1 MATIEVTDPAREVLN
16 QAPPLQPVNLFEVDL
31 ALQEAL
37 EREGGGWGV
46 DRAREA
52 GAVAGSAEAREHSR
66 RAERNLPILRTHDRF
81 GNRIDEVE
89 LDPSWHWLLRGA
101 IEREIHSLPWRE
113 RAAGCA
119 RGPRGAVLAVGERQR
134 RRDVPGL
141 DDLRGDPGAARRCA
155 RTLAAEWEPRLTKPD
170 YDDGALAGMAMTERQ
185 GGSDVRA
192 NITRAEPVGDGVYE
206 IHGHKWF
213 CSYPPC
219 DVFLVLAQ
227 APGGLSCFLV
237 ERGAGMEFQ
246 RLKDKLGT
254 RSLPSSEVEFRG
266 AHGRLI
272 GEEGRGVPAII
283 RMVNHTRLDCLL
295 GSRHGPSPRRRS
307 RRSTTRATAP
317 RSERCSSTS
326 PRCATCS
333 PTWRSSP
340 RRRRSRR
347 CGSRAATTSRTRP
360 AFRRFA
366 TAVMKY
372 WVSKRA
378 PAHAAEA
385 LECLGGNG
393 FVEDSG
399 MPLLYRDA
407 PLNSI
412 WEGSGNVA
420 ALDVLRAMVKEP
432 EGLPAFMAECELGA
446 GGRRQARRPPRTRSA
461 SAPRLPSPARTRSSW
476 RGGSSRSWRSRCR
489 RRCWSATR
497 RRRSP
502 TRSARPGS
510 AASPAACTA
519 RSRPASTRARSSIA
533 RCRHERRHLRGHRA
547 GRTPDAQPPRARQ
560 RDHPRPRHRARAVRR
575 AGRPRPGGPRA
586 PAVRQRQGV
595 LRRLRPG
602 RERRGPGRSRHGR
615 GRCAAW
621 LAAGPAGDD
630 GQPRSCGY
638 LGPDGRLR
646 DDEPQRPRVHV
657 AVPLHQAG
665 RLQGPRILRRRRH
678 GHGAVLGPARDRR
691 RREDRLPAGA
701 GVGIAD
707 DFAVG
712 LPARSAARQ
721 AAAVHGRL
729 ADRASGAGVG
739 AGDRGAGAGGAR
751 RADGGARGADRDGC
765 RSTSSR

>member
-1 MATIEVTDPAREVLN
+1 MATIEVTDPARAVRN
-16 QAPPLQPVNLFEVDL
+16 QPPPLQPINLFDVDV

-37 EREGGGWGV
+37 EREGGAWGI

-52 GAVAGSAEAREHSR
+52 GAIAGSAETRDHSR

-81 GNRIDEVE
+81 GARIDEVE

-101 IEREIHSLPWRE
+101 IEREIHSLPWRDE
-113 RAAGCA
+113 KPGAHVVR
-119 RGPRGAVLAVGERQR
+119 AVLFSLWGNANDGVMCPVSMTYAAIPAL
-134 RRDVPGL
+134 RD
-141 DDLRGDPGAARRCA
+141 GAPE
-155 RTLAAEWEPRLTKPD
+155 LAAEWEPRLSRPD

-192 NITRAEPVGDGVYE
+192 NITRAEPAGDGVYE

-295 GSRHGPSPRRRS
+295 GSATGLR
-307 RRSTTRATAP
+307 RATLEAIHHARH
-317 RSERCSSTS
+317 RSAFRALLVEQPAMRNVLADLAIESE
-326 PRCATCS
+326 
-333 PTWRSSP
+333 
-340 RRRRSRR
+340 
-347 CGSRAATTSRTRP
+347 AATIAAMRVARSYDEP
-360 AFRRFA
+360 GEAGFRRFA

-420 ALDVLRAMVKEP
+420 ALDVMRAMIKEP
-432 EGLPAFMAECELGA
+432 DGLPAFMAECELGA
-446 GGRRQARRPPRTRSA
+446 GGDARLDAHLERLRERAEAAFAGEDPQFVARRLVEELALALQASLLVRHAPPAVADAFCAARLDGDSGRVYGT
-461 SAPRLPSPARTRSSW
+461 LPSGVDA
-476 RGGSSRSWRSRCR
+476 G
-489 RRCWSATR
+489 AIID
-497 RRRSP
+497 
-502 TRSARPGS
+502 
-510 AASPAACTA
+510 
-519 RSRPASTRARSSIA
+519 RA
-533 RCRHERRHLRGHRA
+533 
-547 GRTPDAQPPRARQ
+547 
-560 RDHPRPRHRARAVRR
+560 
-575 AGRPRPGGPRA
+575 
-586 PAVRQRQGV
+586 
-595 LRRLRPG
+595 
-602 RERRGPGRSRHGR
+602 
-615 GRCAAW
+615 
-621 LAAGPAGDD
+621 
-630 GQPRSCGY
+630 
-638 LGPDGRLR
+638 
-646 DDEPQRPRVHV
+646 
-657 AVPLHQAG
+657 
-665 RLQGPRILRRRRH
+665 
-678 GHGAVLGPARDRR
+678 
-691 RREDRLPAGA
+691 LPA
-701 GVGIAD
+701 
-707 DFAVG
+707 
-712 LPARSAARQ
+712 
-721 AAAVHGRL
+721 
-729 ADRASGAGVG
+729 
-739 AGDRGAGAGGAR
+739 
-751 RADGGARGADRDGC
+751 
-765 RSTSSR
+765 